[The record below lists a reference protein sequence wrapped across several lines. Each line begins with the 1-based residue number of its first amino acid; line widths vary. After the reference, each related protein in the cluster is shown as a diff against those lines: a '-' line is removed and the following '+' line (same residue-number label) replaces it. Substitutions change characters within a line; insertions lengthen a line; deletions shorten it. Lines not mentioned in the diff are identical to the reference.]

1 MPGVGTKIKHRRAGM
16 PDLLTLF
23 IMYAYIDGTLAIS
36 VNQWCEAGL
45 TYGQFRMDS
54 QRGFLNILQRSTNG
68 NTLIDVRSIR
78 RPERL
83 RVIEKKFGKVEKEQ
97 KTATFRVDAT
107 DKKAESFFISQRK
120 PDGSKLDVEQISK
133 YKNRA
138 LIFDAVERGMKIQ
151 LATLAKS
158 GKRLKMG
165 EFWED
170 AKDWYLEQI
179 ITYPCDPIGNARGFE
194 RAFKAFLKD
203 GYKSIIHANTGND
216 AARIVSYRIE
226 KLLLALW
233 IGNNKPF
240 KNEVHRLYT
249 EFIYGTVEFFDK
261 ETGEIFRPDEFRY
274 IPKGKN
280 QTPRPLEISVGTV
293 WNYLKKHLNDAATA
307 GKRDGNYIAVVEKR
321 PFHFRKSPEFS
332 LSKISMDDA
341 DLSRRMK
348 GGGTVHRYMMG
359 DVASGYWFTP
369 VYSRDALTQ
378 QDVWQCF
385 RNMFCELT
393 VMGYP
398 MPGEIEHEHHLVDGV
413 MSTDDF
419 KTVFPFTTIS
429 SHSRNKRSEHMIKA
443 LKWGAAHDNN
453 HTRGRFYGK
462 GCYRTPKVRAKGD
475 WVEQQYDYDTIV
487 QDDLRDIEQ
496 HNNSL
501 HPQQKKYPGMTR
513 KQVFETRINPN
524 LPEIE
529 KWYLYKFIGNE
540 TVTTLRN
547 NNHLQCNN
555 ALYVVDDYKTL
566 SRMKPGKSDLTAYW
580 IPDENGSTDEVYL
593 YQGDVYVGRAT
604 NVDNIR
610 YNESKFEETEQDKAN
625 RLAQDKRLA
634 QFDKLTKDIRA
645 DVPKLG
651 SMSAEVSEAMAAVQV
666 DVVAP
671 VSNNGLET
679 VDPVEEEYSDF
690 DDMNFA
696 AMAIENL

>member
-1 MPGVGTKIKHRRAGM
+1 
-16 PDLLTLF
+16 
-23 IMYAYIDGTLAIS
+23 MYAYIDGTLAIS

-45 TYGQFRMDS
+45 SYNQFNHDS
-54 QRGFLNILQRSTNG
+54 KDGYLRILQRGING

-83 RVIEKKFGKVEKEQ
+83 LVIEKKFGKIEKSE
-97 KTATFRVDAT
+97 KTATFRVDAS
-107 DKKAESFFISQRK
+107 DKSAEQFFIRQRK
-120 PDGSKLDVEQISK
+120 PDGSPLDVEQISK
-133 YKNRA
+133 YRNRA
-138 LIFDAVERGMKIQ
+138 LIFEAIERGMNIQ
-151 LATLAKS
+151 LAALAKS

-170 AKDWYLEQI
+170 AKDWYLEQM
-179 ITYPCDPIGNARGFE
+179 ITYPCDPIGNARAFE

-203 GYKSIIHANTGND
+203 GYKSIVHANIGND
-216 AARIVSYRIE
+216 AARLVSYRIE

-249 EFIYGTVEFFDK
+249 EFIYGNVEFFDK
-261 ETGEIFRPDEFRY
+261 ETGEIYRPEEFRY
-274 IPKGKN
+274 IPKGKDK
-280 QTPRPLEISVGTV
+280 TPRPLEITVSTV

-321 PFHFRKSPEFS
+321 PHHFRKSPQFS

-348 GGGTVHRYMMG
+348 GGGVVHRYMMA

-385 RNMFCELT
+385 RNMFCELEQ
-393 VMGYP
+393 MGLP

-413 MSTDDF
+413 MSSEGFRDM
-419 KTVFPFTTIS
+419 FPFTTIS
-429 SHSRNKRSEHMIKA
+429 SHSRNKRAEHMIKA
-443 LKWGAAHDNN
+443 LKWGTAHDNN

-475 WVEQQYDYDTIV
+475 WVEKQYDYDTIV

-513 KQVFETRINPN
+513 KEVFETRINPN

-529 KWYLYKFIGNE
+529 KWYLYRFIGNE
-540 TVTTLRN
+540 TITTLRN

-555 ALYVVDDYKTL
+555 ELFLIDDFDALR
-566 SRMKPGKSDLTAYW
+566 RMRPGNAELKAYW
-580 IPDENGSTDEVYL
+580 IPDEDGSADEVYL
-593 YQGDVYVGRAT
+593 YQNDVYIGRAS
-604 NVDNIR
+604 NVERVR
-610 YNESKFEETEQDKAN
+610 YNESKFEETDQDREN
-625 RLAQDKRLA
+625 RLVQDKRISK
-634 QFDKLTKDIRA
+634 FDKLTKEVRA
-645 DVPKLG
+645 DIPKLG
-651 SMSAEVSEAMAAVQV
+651 SMSAAISEAMAAVHTEIVEPVQPITYEDDEICDFENV
-666 DVVAP
+666 D
-671 VSNNGLET
+671 
-679 VDPVEEEYSDF
+679 YS
-690 DDMNFA
+690 A
-696 AMAIENL
+696 RAIESL